1 MDSVF
6 YQENKRKQ
14 SSNSSDLMQ
23 RKQQQKELAPGQ
35 GIMAT
40 ILQSIP
46 KEANV
51 TKIDYEGPRI
61 ALFTNTPRYLMEHNE
76 IISNL
81 VNVIKKR
88 IVVRTDESIRK
99 SEEEARQIIAQAVPK
114 EADMQGTFFD
124 TAIGEVSIEAKRP
137 WLLQR
142 NQEEFNHADITEK
155 TGWKIRIRKA
165 TTIQS
170 STIKAINYNL
180 KISSSERAKQLKQV
194 GEKIFRPKLSQ
205 KSEVSL
211 LTLGGFGQVGRSCML
226 LTTAESKILIDCG
239 VNPGA
244 KSPMESY
251 PRLDWANITLDDLD
265 AVVISHAHLDHTGF
279 LPVLCKFGYK
289 GPIYCTEPT
298 LPMMN
303 VIQLDAIKVAAA
315 QGRAPLYSEA
325 DVKQIMRQ
333 AITLS
338 YGTVTDISPDIK
350 LVLSNAGHI
359 LGSATCHFHIGN
371 GDHNFVYTGDLK
383 FGKSI
388 LFESA
393 NWNYPRVE
401 TLLIESTYGAKEDIQ
416 PTREEVEA
424 AFINAVNTILKDGGK
439 VLIPIPAVGRAQEI
453 MMVINQY
460 MKSGQMV
467 EAPVF
472 MEGMIAEA
480 TSIHEAY
487 PEYLARDLRQKILET
502 DDNPFD
508 SEYFTNIEHSDGRE
522 EPLRDGTPCIIMAT
536 SGMLEGGP
544 VLEYF
549 KTIAPQKKNKIVFV
563 SYQVNGT
570 LGRRVLDGAKQVS
583 MLGREGKVE
592 VVNVEC
598 GVEKLDGFS
607 GHSDYNQLMSFV
619 HKLRPKLRR
628 VLVNHGERRKSESLA
643 MSIRRMYR
651 LPAHYPQIQEAIK
664 LF

>member
-1 MDSVF
+1 
-6 YQENKRKQ
+6 
-14 SSNSSDLMQ
+14 
-23 RKQQQKELAPGQ
+23 
-35 GIMAT
+35 MAT

-142 NQEEFNHADITEK
+142 NPEEFNHADITEK

-180 KISSSERAKQLKQV
+180 KISAQERARQLKQV

-226 LTTAESKILIDCG
+226 LTTTESKILIDCG
-239 VNPGA
+239 VNPGV

-279 LPVLCKFGYK
+279 LPVLCKYGYK

-315 QGRAPLYSEA
+315 QGRAPIYSEA

-416 PTREEVEA
+416 PTREEVET
-424 AFINAVNTILKDGGK
+424 AFVNTVNTILKDGGK

-453 MMVINQY
+453 MMVIAQY

-487 PEYLARDLRQKILET
+487 PEYLSRDLRQKILET

-508 SEYFTNIEHSDGRE
+508 AEYFTNIEHGDARE

-549 KTIAPQKKNKIVFV
+549 KSIATQKKNKIVFV

-583 MLGREGKVE
+583 MLGKEGKVE

-607 GHSDYNQLMSFV
+607 GHSDYNQLMSFI

-628 VLVNHGERRKSESLA
+628 VLVNHGERRKSENLA

>member
-1 MDSVF
+1 
-6 YQENKRKQ
+6 
-14 SSNSSDLMQ
+14 MQ
-23 RKQQQKELAPGQ
+23 RKQQQKELPPGQ
-35 GIMAT
+35 SIMAT

-61 ALFTNTPRYLMEHNE
+61 ALYTTSPRYLMERNE

-99 SEEEARQIIAQAVPK
+99 SEEDARKILTTCIPDDANLQA
-114 EADMQGTFFD
+114 TFFD
-124 TAIGEVSIEAKRP
+124 TATGEVSIEVKRP
-137 WLLQR
+137 WLLQK
-142 NQEEFNHADITEK
+142 NAESFNHAEVTEK
-155 TGWKIRIRKA
+155 TGWKLRVRKA
-165 TTIQS
+165 TTNPS
-170 STIKAINYNL
+170 STIQAINYNL
-180 KISSSERAKQLKQV
+180 KISSADRSRQLKQV
-194 GEKIFRPKLSQ
+194 GEKIFRPRLTQ

-226 LTTAESKILIDCG
+226 LTTSESKILIDCG
-239 VNPGA
+239 INPGA
-244 KSPMESY
+244 KSPIESF

-265 AVVISHAHLDHTGF
+265 AVVIGHAHLDHTGF
-279 LPVLCKFGYK
+279 LPVLCKYGYK

-303 VIQLDAIKVAAA
+303 LIQLDAIKVAYA
-315 QGRAPLYSEA
+315 QGRTPMYADR
-325 DVKQIMRQ
+325 DVKQIMKQ
-333 AITLS
+333 AITIP

-350 LVLSNAGHI
+350 LVLANAGHI
-359 LGSATCHFHIGN
+359 LGSALCHFHIGN
-371 GDHNFVYTGDLK
+371 GDHNFVYSGDIK
-383 FGKSI
+383 FAKSI

-393 NWNYPRVE
+393 SWNFPRVE

-416 PTREEVEA
+416 ASRQEVESS
-424 AFINAVNTILKDGGK
+424 FIKSVNEVLRNGGK
-439 VLIPIPAVGRAQEI
+439 ILIPIPAVGRAQEI
-453 MMVINQY
+453 MMVIDQY
-460 MKSGQMV
+460 MKSGEMV

-472 MEGMIAEA
+472 YEGMIAEA
-480 TSIHEAY
+480 SAIHEAY
-487 PEYLARDLRQKILET
+487 PEYLARELRQRILET

-508 SEYFTNIEHSDGRE
+508 SEYFTNVEHPDARE
-522 EPLRDGTPCIIMAT
+522 EPLREGSPAIIIAT

-549 KTIAPQKKNKIVFV
+549 KNIAPDKKNKILFV

-570 LGRRVLDGAKQVS
+570 LGRRVLEGAKQVS
-583 MLGREGKVE
+583 LIGGDGKIG
-592 VVNVEC
+592 VVTIEC
-598 GVEKLDGFS
+598 GIERLDGFS
-607 GHSDYNQLMSFV
+607 GHSDYNQLISFV

-628 VLVNHGERRKSESLA
+628 VLVNHGERRKSENLS
-643 MSIRRMYR
+643 MSIRRMFR
-651 LPAHYPQIQEAIK
+651 IPTHYPQIQEAIK

>member
-1 MDSVF
+1 
-6 YQENKRKQ
+6 
-14 SSNSSDLMQ
+14 MQ
-23 RKQQQKELAPGQ
+23 RKQQEKEIQSTAQ
-35 GIMAT
+35 SVMAT

-46 KEANV
+46 KEAQV
-51 TKIDYEGPRI
+51 SKIDYEGPRI
-61 ALFTNTPRYLMEHNE
+61 ALYTKSPLYLMEHNE
-76 IISNL
+76 IISDL

-88 IVVRTDESIRK
+88 IVVRTEESIRK
-99 SEEEARQIIAQAVPK
+99 NEEDARQIIAKSLPK
-114 EADMQGTFFD
+114 DAELQGTFFD
-124 TAIGEVSIEAKRP
+124 NATGEMSVEVKRP
-137 WLLQR
+137 WLLH
-142 NQEEFNHADITEK
+142 NNPEFNIAQLTES
-155 TGWKIRIRKA
+155 TGWRLRVRKA
-165 TTIQS
+165 TTIPS
-170 STIKAINYNL
+170 STIQAINYNL
-180 KISSSERAKQLKQV
+180 KVSSSDRAKHLKQI
-194 GEKIFRPKLSQ
+194 GENIFRQRLAQ

-211 LTLGGFGQVGRSCML
+211 LTLGGFGQVGRSSML
-226 LTTAESKILIDCG
+226 LVTPESKILIDCG

-244 KSPMESY
+244 RTPLESF
-251 PRLDWANITLDDLD
+251 PRLDWANLTLDEID

-279 LPVLCKFGYK
+279 LPVLCKYGFK

-303 VIQLDAIKVAAA
+303 LIQLDAVKVAAA
-315 QGRAPLYSEA
+315 QGRAPLYAER
-325 DVKQIMRQ
+325 DVKQIMKQ
-333 AITLS
+333 TITIP
-338 YGTVTDISPDIK
+338 YGTVTDIAPDIK
-350 LVLSNAGHI
+350 LVFSNAGHI

-393 NWNYPRVE
+393 SWNYPRVE
-401 TLLIESTYGAKEDIQ
+401 TLLIESTYGAKEDVQ
-416 PTREEVEA
+416 PTRQEVES
-424 AFINAVNTILKDGGK
+424 AFINAVNNTLVDGGK

-453 MMVINQY
+453 MMVIDYY
-460 MKSGQMV
+460 MKAGQMV

-472 MEGMIAEA
+472 MEGMISEA
-480 TSIHEAY
+480 SAIHEAF

-508 SEYFTNIEHSDGRE
+508 SEYFTNIEHPDARE
-522 EPLRDGTPCIIMAT
+522 EPLREGTPCIILAT

-549 KTIAPQKKNKIVFV
+549 RNIAPGNKNKIIFV

-583 MLGREGKVE
+583 LLGRDGKVE
-592 VVNVEC
+592 VVNINC
-598 GVEKLDGFS
+598 SMIKLDGFS
-607 GHSDYNQLMSFV
+607 GHSDYNQLLSFV

-628 VLVNHGERRKSESLA
+628 VLVNHGERRKCENLA
-643 MSIRRMYR
+643 VTIRRMFR
-651 LPAHYPQIQEAIK
+651 VPAHYPQVQEAIR

>member
-1 MDSVF
+1 
-6 YQENKRKQ
+6 
-14 SSNSSDLMQ
+14 MQ
-23 RKQQQKELAPGQ
+23 RKQQQKELPPGQ
-35 GIMAT
+35 SIMAT
-40 ILQSIP
+40 ILESIP

-61 ALFTNTPRYLMEHNE
+61 ALYTTSPKFLMERNE

-99 SEEEARQIIAQAVPK
+99 VEEDARKILTQCIPEEANL
-114 EADMQGTFFD
+114 QGTFFD
-124 TAIGEVSIEAKRP
+124 TATGEVSVEVKRP
-137 WLLQR
+137 WLLQK
-142 NQEEFNHADITEK
+142 NAESFNHAEVTEK
-155 TGWKIRIRKA
+155 TGWKLRVRKA
-165 TTIQS
+165 TTNPS
-170 STIKAINYNL
+170 STIQAINYNL
-180 KISSSERAKQLKQV
+180 KISSADRGRQLKQV
-194 GEKIFRPKLSQ
+194 GEKIFRPRLIQ

-226 LTTAESKILIDCG
+226 LTTPESKILIDCG
-239 VNPGA
+239 INPGA
-244 KSPMESY
+244 KSPMESF

-265 AVVISHAHLDHTGF
+265 AVVIGHAHLDHTGF
-279 LPVLCKFGYK
+279 LPVLCKYGYK

-303 VIQLDAIKVAAA
+303 LIQLDAIKVASA
-315 QGRAPLYSEA
+315 QGRTPMYADR
-325 DVKQIMRQ
+325 DVKQIMKQ
-333 AITLS
+333 AITIP

-350 LVLSNAGHI
+350 LVLANAGHI
-359 LGSATCHFHIGN
+359 LGSALCHFHIGN
-371 GDHNFVYTGDLK
+371 GDHNFVYSGDIK
-383 FGKSI
+383 FAKSI

-393 NWNYPRVE
+393 SWNFPRVE

-416 PTREEVEA
+416 ASRQEVESS
-424 AFINAVNTILKDGGK
+424 FIKSVNEVLKNGGK

-453 MMVINQY
+453 MMVIDQY
-460 MKSGQMV
+460 MKSGVMV

-472 MEGMIAEA
+472 YEGMIAEA
-480 TSIHEAY
+480 SAIHEAY
-487 PEYLARDLRQKILET
+487 PEYLARELRQRILET

-508 SEYFTNIEHSDGRE
+508 SEYFTNVEHPDARE
-522 EPLRDGTPCIIMAT
+522 EPLRDGSPAIIIAT

-549 KTIAPQKKNKIVFV
+549 KNIAPDKKNKILFV

-570 LGRRVLDGAKQVS
+570 LGRRVLEGARQVS
-583 MLGREGKVE
+583 LIGREGKIE
-592 VVNVEC
+592 VVTIEC
-598 GVEKLDGFS
+598 GIERLDGFS
-607 GHSDYNQLMSFV
+607 GHSDYNQLISFV

-628 VLVNHGERRKSESLA
+628 VLVNHGERRKSENLS
-643 MSIRRMYR
+643 MSIRRMFR
-651 LPAHYPQIQEAIK
+651 IPTHYPQIQEAIK

>member
-1 MDSVF
+1 
-6 YQENKRKQ
+6 
-14 SSNSSDLMQ
+14 MQ
-23 RKQQQKELAPGQ
+23 RKQQQKELPPGQ
-35 GIMAT
+35 SIMAS

-46 KEANV
+46 REANV

-61 ALFTNTPRYLMEHNE
+61 ALYTTSPRYLMEHNE

-99 SEEEARQIIAQAVPK
+99 LEEDARKILTQCIPK
-114 EADMQGTFFD
+114 EANLQGTFFD
-124 TAIGEVSIEAKRP
+124 TATGEVSVEVKRP
-137 WLLQR
+137 WLLQK
-142 NQEEFNHADITEK
+142 NAEAFSHAEVTEK
-155 TGWKIRIRKA
+155 TGWKLRVRKA
-165 TTIQS
+165 TTNPS
-170 STIKAINYNL
+170 STIQAINYNL
-180 KISSSERAKQLKQV
+180 KISSADRGKQLKQV
-194 GEKIFRPKLSQ
+194 GEKIFRPRLTQ

-226 LTTAESKILIDCG
+226 LTTTDSKILIDCG
-239 VNPGA
+239 INPGA
-244 KSPMESY
+244 RSPMDSF

-265 AVVISHAHLDHTGF
+265 AVVIGHAHLDHTGF
-279 LPVLCKFGYK
+279 LPVLCKYGYK

-303 VIQLDAIKVAAA
+303 LIQLDAIKVASA
-315 QGRAPLYSEA
+315 QGRTPMYADR
-325 DVKQIMRQ
+325 DVKQIMKQ
-333 AITLS
+333 AITIP

-350 LVLSNAGHI
+350 LVLANAGHI
-359 LGSATCHFHIGN
+359 LGSALCHFHIGN
-371 GDHNFVYTGDLK
+371 GDHNFVYSGDLK
-383 FGKSI
+383 FAKSI

-393 NWNYPRVE
+393 SWNFPRVE

-416 PTREEVEA
+416 ASRQEVESS
-424 AFINAVNTILKDGGK
+424 FLKSVNSILKDGGK

-453 MMVINQY
+453 MMVIDQY
-460 MKSGQMV
+460 MKSGEMV

-472 MEGMIAEA
+472 YEGMIAEA
-480 TSIHEAY
+480 SAIHEAY
-487 PEYLARDLRQKILET
+487 PEYLARELKQRILET

-508 SEYFTNIEHSDGRE
+508 SEYFTNVEHPDARE
-522 EPLRDGTPCIIMAT
+522 EPLREGTPCIIIAT

-549 KTIAPQKKNKIVFV
+549 KNIAPDKKNKILFV

-570 LGRRVLDGAKQVS
+570 LGRRVLEGAKQVS
-583 MLGREGKVE
+583 LIGREGKVE
-592 VVNVEC
+592 VVTIEC
-598 GVEKLDGFS
+598 GIERLDGFS
-607 GHSDYNQLMSFV
+607 GHSDYNQLISFV

-628 VLVNHGERRKSESLA
+628 VLVNHGERRKSENLS
-643 MSIRRMYR
+643 MSIRRMLR
-651 LPAHYPQIQEAIK
+651 IPTHYPQIQEAIK